1 MERNWGSNRENYYLE
16 ANFYAISVQHGR
28 IDRPM
33 LYEWISATTRIRLY
47 PLVFEMTLRLHLKDP
62 K

>member
-1 MERNWGSNRENYYLE
+1 MERNWGTNRENYYLE

-33 LYEWISATTRIRLY
+33 LYEWISATTRCINSTV
-47 PLVFEMTLRLHLKDP
+47 PFSI
-62 K
+62 